1 MDWTKALSKLCK
13 GPEVGVRTAGRSPCM
28 DGEAT
33 WWASG
38 TVWGC
43 DQNFC
48 LGCSEQRRGQE
59 CMAGSQRGEQGREEA
74 QLWWTLLC

>member
-1 MDWTKALSKLCK
+1 
-13 GPEVGVRTAGRSPCM
+13 M

-59 CMAGSQRGEQGREEA
+59 CMAGSQVGELGGRR
-74 QLWWTLLC
+74 LNSGGPYCVKRV

>member
-1 MDWTKALSKLCK
+1 
-13 GPEVGVRTAGRSPCM
+13 M